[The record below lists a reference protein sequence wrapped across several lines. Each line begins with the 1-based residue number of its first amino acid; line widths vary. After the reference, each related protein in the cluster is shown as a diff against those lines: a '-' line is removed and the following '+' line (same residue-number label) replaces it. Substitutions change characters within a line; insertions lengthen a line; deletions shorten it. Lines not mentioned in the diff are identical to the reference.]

1 MMIDIIRQ
9 ALYTASLTTLL
20 AASANSL
27 AQSGQQEYQQ
37 GYQGGYQG
45 GDPGQAASPPA
56 SGESAS
62 ILDVDE
68 ATVERFAVA
77 SVEVQRMNRELTE
90 EMNAASNVTEAQ
102 ELQRKAQ
109 EEMAQAVEEEGISVR
124 EYNEIA
130 TAMQQDPALAA
141 RINAK
146 IEAIQ

>member
-9 ALYTASLTTLL
+9 ALYTASLTALL

-27 AQSGQQEYQQ
+27 AQSGQQGYQQ
-37 GYQGGYQG
+37 GYQG

-56 SGESAS
+56 QGGSGAA
-62 ILDVDE
+62 LDVDE
-68 ATVERFAVA
+68 ATIERFAMA
-77 SVEVQRMNRELTE
+77 KVEVQRMNRDLTQ
-90 EMNAASNVTEAQ
+90 EMNAASDMTEAQ

>member
-1 MMIDIIRQ
+1 MTIDIIRQ
-9 ALYTASLTTLL
+9 ALYTASLTALL

-27 AQSGQQEYQQ
+27 AQSDQQ
-37 GYQGGYQG
+37 GYQG

-68 ATVERFAVA
+68 ATVEGFAVA
-77 SVEVQRMNRELTE
+77 SVEVQRMSRELTE

>member
-9 ALYTASLTTLL
+9 ALYTASLTALL

-27 AQSGQQEYQQ
+27 AQSGQQGYQQ
-37 GYQGGYQG
+37 GYQG

-77 SVEVQRMNRELTE
+77 SVEVQRMSRELTE